1 MTTRSDVI
9 DWLSQQVALAAAAK
23 ELLEGGAQPDVVPTL
38 PDITTKPGF
47 MQMMTTN
54 LGWLSDVV
62 GIPVN
67 DQARVIEMTIAG
79 QESNW
84 QYRLQQGG
92 PARSFWQFES
102 GGGVAGVLSHP
113 ASSQQIKTVCAAL
126 RITCNQSTV
135 YEAMAWN
142 DQLAVAMARLL
153 LWTDPA
159 ALPAV
164 GDVNGA
170 WNYYLRNWRPG
181 KPYPDKWPGLYQQA
195 MNLL

>member
-1 MTTRSDVI
+1 MATRSEVI
-9 DWLSQQVALAAAAK
+9 DWLDQQGRLTRAAQ
-23 ELLEGGAQPDVVPTL
+23 EMLEGTVPSTAVP

-54 LGWLSDVV
+54 LSWLEDLV
-62 GIPVN
+62 GIEVN
-67 DQARVIEMTIAG
+67 DQARVLEMTIAG

-102 GGGVAGVLSHP
+102 GGGVAGVLNHP
-113 ASSQQIKTVCAAL
+113 ASSASIRTVCDKL
-126 RITCNQSTV
+126 RIACNQSTV

-153 LWTDPA
+153 LYTDPA

-164 GDVNGA
+164 GQVQAA
-170 WNYYLRNWRPG
+170 WDYYLRNWRPG
-181 KPYPDKWPGLYQQA
+181 APHPDKWPGLYQQA
-195 MNLL
+195 MDLL